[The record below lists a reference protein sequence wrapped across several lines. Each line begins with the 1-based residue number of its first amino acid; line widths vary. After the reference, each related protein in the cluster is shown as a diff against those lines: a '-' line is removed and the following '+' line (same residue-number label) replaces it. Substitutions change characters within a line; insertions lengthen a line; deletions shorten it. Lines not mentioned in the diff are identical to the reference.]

1 MSDLTNR
8 MPKYFTVA
16 NLRHPVYKSWYT
28 AYMFQNIQPLFLD
41 IPGQKKEESI
51 PTNVSPKF
59 ASKLESLA
67 NKIVGMPNLTGKFN
81 YCIFPKYT
89 TMCLCILTHL
99 IIDNCQSFSVS
110 VKYG

>member
-1 MSDLTNR
+1 M
-8 MPKYFTVA
+8 K
-16 NLRHPVYKSWYT
+16 
-28 AYMFQNIQPLFLD
+28 IQPLFLD

-89 TMCLCILTHL
+89 TMCLCILTHH